1 MTTQDQPFSTT
12 RDSDPIETQEWIDAL
27 DALTEA
33 EGAPRAQFLLAQL
46 QDRARLLGV
55 TTSGLPYSAYRNTIP
70 VAQQP
75 AYPGDMEIEAK
86 LNSLIR
92 WNALAMVVRANKAY
106 GELGGH
112 IATYASATEM
122 LEVGFN
128 HFFRARTEDFAGDLL
143 YVQAHCAPGL
153 YARSFLEG
161 RLTVEDLEN
170 FRQEVP
176 STGLSS
182 YPHPWLMNDYWQI
195 PSASMGLAA
204 MSAISQARFMHYLQA
219 RELANTEGRHV
230 WGFFGDG
237 EMDEPESI
245 GGLTLAARE
254 KLDNLTF
261 VVNCNLQRLDGPVRG
276 NGQIIQ
282 ELEALFVG
290 AGWHVIKVLWG
301 SEWDPLFAADKHNVL
316 LRRFAET
323 VDGEYQNL
331 GSKDG
336 DYNRAKFF
344 DADPE
349 SSALVAHMSDT
360 EIHTLRRGGH
370 DVKKIYAAFAA
381 AKAHKGQPTVVLV
394 KTKKGFGMGD
404 AGESRMIA
412 HQAKKLNVDALLDFR
427 DRFDLP
433 LTDQQVENLE
443 FIKPA
448 DDSPEI

>member
-1 MTTQDQPFSTT
+1 MPAQQSAAIHDPDPVET
-12 RDSDPIETQEWIDAL
+12 REWLDAL
-27 DALTEA
+27 DALTEV
-33 EGAPRAQFLLAQL
+33 EGPARAQFVLRQV

-55 TTSGLPYSAYRNTIP
+55 TTAGLPFSAYRNTIP
-70 VAQQP
+70 LHQQP
-75 AYPGDMEIEAK
+75 PYPGEIAIEERINA
-86 LNSLIR
+86 LVR
-92 WNALAMVVRANKAY
+92 WNALAMVVRANRAH

-112 IATYASATEM
+112 IATYASAAEM

-128 HFFRARTEDFAGDLL
+128 HFFRARTEDFGGDLL
-143 YVQAHCAPGL
+143 YVQAHSAPAI

-161 RLTVEDLEN
+161 RLGEGRLMN

-176 STGLSS
+176 DKGLSS
-182 YPHPWLMNDYWQI
+182 YPHPWLMDDYWQI
-195 PSASMGLAA
+195 PGASMGLAA
-204 MSAISQARFMHYLQA
+204 MSAVSQARFLKYLDA
-219 RELANTEGRHV
+219 RALAETEGRHV
-230 WGFFGDG
+230 WAFLGDG
-237 EMDEPESI
+237 EMDEPEAV

-282 ELEALFVG
+282 ELESLFVG
-290 AGWHVIKVLWG
+290 AGWNVIKVLWG
-301 SEWDPLFAADKHNVL
+301 SEWDNLFAADKNNAL

-336 DYNRAKFF
+336 DYNRQKFF

-349 SSALVAHMSDT
+349 TAALVAHMSDDD
-360 EIHTLRRGGH
+360 IHMLRRGGH

-381 AKAHKGQPTVVLV
+381 AKAHEGQASVILA

-404 AGESRMIA
+404 AGESRMTA
-412 HQAKKLNVDALLDFR
+412 HQTKKLDEEAL
-427 DRFDLP
+427 
-433 LTDQQVENLE
+433 
-443 FIKPA
+443 K
-448 DDSPEI
+448 